1 MVRYTPPPDAAQVAE
16 RQRRIII
23 ALLWM
28 LAIPPLV
35 FALMVFGYSDQAPA
49 LLRSLGHLARRAVRL
64 AGVVDPQSRRPL
76 ALLGLGGGEDGC
88 ARNCGKTSR
97 VS

>member
-1 MVRYTPPPDAAQVAE
+1 MPRYTPPPDAAQVAE

-23 ALLWM
+23 ALLWL

-49 LLRSLGHLARRAVRL
+49 SLRSLVIWLDALFGSPVWSILNP
-64 AGVVDPQSRRPL
+64 AGR
-76 ALLGLGGGEDGC
+76 
-88 ARNCGKTSR
+88 
-97 VS
+97 